1 MIYKILKGIGEI
13 SAKSIY
19 DFLHNEKTLKLID
32 DLLAA
37 GVNPVFEK
45 VVTVES
51 PLTGKNVVITGSIEG
66 FTRNSAKEAAERLG
80 ATVQSAVSKNTNI
93 LIVGEKAGSK
103 LKKAQDLGVE
113 IMEAD
118 EFIKL
123 ANG

>member
-1 MIYKILKGIGEI
+1 M
-13 SAKSIY
+13 
-19 DFLHNEKTLKLID
+19 ID
-32 DLLAA
+32 DLLDA

-45 VVTVES
+45 LTTVES

-80 ATVQSAVSKNTNI
+80 ATVQSAVSKNTDI

-103 LKKAQDLGVE
+103 LKKAQELGIQ

-118 EFIKL
+118 DFIKL
-123 ANG
+123 ANI

>member
-1 MIYKILKGIGEI
+1 M
-13 SAKSIY
+13 
-19 DFLHNEKTLKLID
+19 
-32 DLLAA
+32 LAA

-66 FTRNSAKEAAERLG
+66 FTRTSAKEAAERLG
-80 ATVQSAVSKNTNI
+80 ATVQSAVSKNTDI

-103 LKKAQDLGVE
+103 LKKAQDLGIE

-123 ANG
+123 SNG